1 MMALHITKNVFV
13 ADRDIGEEKRNLLI
27 AFYRFFV
34 SLLSITEATTR
45 NIIILWL
52 QYNDKQAAAKDFGIK
67 MRVRCYEFSE
77 HVRRHEHDIIF
88 KYPV

>member
-1 MMALHITKNVFV
+1 MIALHITKNVFV

-27 AFYRFFV
+27 TFYRFFV

-67 MRVRCYEFSE
+67 MLVRCYEFYE
-77 HVRRHEHDIIF
+77 TCDVMNTI
-88 KYPV
+88 